1 MTSVVQPLLRLVA
14 VALFALGA
22 AGHNSLSDAGTDG
35 AGRVDRAAQLRL
47 EPAASLWQTD
57 SVVASLV
64 MPPRLVGSGPADTL
78 QATQGHTGSR
88 LENDDAGPTGL
99 LPSHL
104 VGDSPVLRR
113 ICRVTAYHD
122 EGITAA
128 GVPSGVGQ
136 CAAPADIPLGSIIH
150 IPSLGRSFVVTDR
163 THRRF
168 RQSTVDLFIPGREAC
183 RAFGRHFLEVEIR
196 LPQRP
201 TSREQLLELAARV
214 ARSLTG

>member
-1 MTSVVQPLLRLVA
+1 MTSVVQPLLRLVV

-22 AGHNSLSDAGTDG
+22 AGHNSLTDAGTDG
-35 AGRVDRAAQLRL
+35 AGRADGAAQLRL
-47 EPAASLWQTD
+47 EPAVSSGRVDGAA
-57 SVVASLV
+57 ASLV
-64 MPPRLVGSGPADTL
+64 MPPRVVGFRLAGAVEPAQVRPDTE
-78 QATQGHTGSR
+78 R
-88 LENDDAGPTGL
+88 NDGDAGL
-99 LPSHL
+99 AALPGHL
-104 VGDSPVLRR
+104 SGDGPVLRR

-128 GVPSGVGQ
+128 GVPSGIGQ

-150 IPSLGRSFVVTDR
+150 IPALGRSFVVTDR

-214 ARSLTG
+214 ARSQTG

>member
-22 AGHNSLSDAGTDG
+22 AGHNSLSDAGPEG

-47 EPAASLWQTD
+47 EPAASLRQAD
-57 SVVASLV
+57 SAAVSLV
-64 MPPRLVGSGPADTL
+64 MPPRLVGSGPVDTL
-78 QATQGHTGSR
+78 QPAQGSSGSD
-88 LENDDAGPTGL
+88 LENDDEGPPGVA
-99 LPSHL
+99 SHL
-104 VGDSPVLRR
+104 VGDGPVLRR

-136 CAAPADIPLGSIIH
+136 CAAPADVPLGSIIH